1 MGEFESKFQEVFNQK
16 WLDNEIDKEMK
27 NIYNEIKKQA
37 SDEEKKSL
45 LAKQLEL
52 FPRLNT
58 AANTSAEA
66 THQIMKNFIN
76 RMNAVIKTKEPENY
90 DFSSL
95 IRSTQFQ
102 IYSLPEPLKTK
113 TQFQNLP
120 PEKKKS
126 TMADK
131 LGYLWNSLTLS
142 GTRRRFATKRCQ
154 QKQKTYDDLTVYDER
169 RPVPNYC
176 NKLLDENKPLKATG
190 GRKRRTRRKM
200 R

>member
-1 MGEFESKFQEVFNQK
+1 MIMDEFETNFQEVFNQK

-27 NIYNEIKKQA
+27 KIFIKIKEKA
-37 SDEEKKSL
+37 SDENKSL

-76 RMNAVIKTKEPENY
+76 RMNAVIKTKDPVNY

-113 TQFQNLP
+113 
-120 PEKKKS
+120 S

-131 LGYLWNSLTLS
+131 MSYLWNSLTLT
-142 GTRRRFATKRCQ
+142 GTRRRFALRRCQ
-154 QKQKTYDDLTVYDER
+154 QKQKTYNKLTRYEKR
-169 RPVPNYC
+169 TPVPDYC
-176 NKLLDENKPLKATG
+176 NKLLDENKTLKTTG
-190 GRKRRTRRKM
+190 GRKRRTRRRM